1 MDHEARIARLR
12 DAFDRAGVEAL
23 LVTNLTNVR
32 YLCGFSGTNGQLL
45 VSRSGATF
53 FTDPRYRARA
63 GDLVQGAEVEVYD
76 ADLHESL
83 GPRLAAAHTARIGIE
98 AATMPVAQK
107 AHLEGKLTGI
117 ELAPTKN
124 LVEDLRRR
132 KDAEEVSLLR
142 EAVRISDEAFEWV
155 LERLGSGR
163 TEREIALDLEV
174 EMRRRG
180 ADSVS
185 FEPIVGTGPLSA
197 HIHHTPS
204 DRELQPGD
212 VVLLDFGARWQGYCS
227 DLTRTVVLGSADDHL
242 REVYTTVLA
251 AQSAGIDAVRP
262 GAACA
267 GVDATARKV
276 IDDAGYGATFGHG
289 LGHGVGLDIHELP
302 RFHKTSDE
310 SLVAG
315 DVMTVEP
322 GIYEARVGGVRIE
335 DCVLVTDEGPDVL
348 GKAPKDE
355 LTEVNA

>member
-1 MDHEARIARLR
+1 MDYEARIARLR
-12 DAFDRAGVEAL
+12 EAVTGAEVDAL

-32 YLCGFSGTNGQLL
+32 YLCGFSGSNGQLL
-45 VSRSGATF
+45 VTASGATF

-63 GDLVQGAEVEVYD
+63 GDLVQGAEVVVYD
-76 ADLHESL
+76 SNLHESL
-83 GPRLAAAHTARIGIE
+83 APRLAEGGTTKVGIE
-98 AATMPVAQK
+98 ASTMSVAQK
-107 AHLEGKLTGI
+107 SQLEDKLSGV

-124 LVEDLRRR
+124 LVEELRRR

-155 LERLGSGR
+155 LERLGPGR

-185 FEPIVGTGPLSA
+185 FEPIVGSGPLSA

-204 DRELQPGD
+204 DRELQKGD
-212 VVLLDFGARWQGYCS
+212 LVLLDFGARWQGYCS
-227 DLTRTVVLGSADDHL
+227 DLTRTVVLGDGGDH
-242 REVYTTVLA
+242 RAVYEVVLA
-251 AQSAGIDAVRP
+251 AQTAGIDAVR
-262 GAACA
+262 A
-267 GVDATARKV
+267 GTPCKDVDASARKV

-310 SLVAG
+310 TLVAG

-322 GIYEARVGGVRIE
+322 GIYVTGSGGIRIE
-335 DCVLVTDEGPDVL
+335 DCVLVTDDGCEVL
-348 GKAPKDE
+348 GKAPKDTLIE
-355 LTEVNA
+355 L